1 MLPAKRLLFL
11 LFFSGLP
18 NDKNIP
24 NQRPVLYLTNVNTC
38 SRYFRMLS
46 SFRRLKILLC
56 VILTRATTAGSQCSA
71 MAVCEGT

>member
-1 MLPAKRLLFL
+1 MLAAKRLLFL
-11 LFFSGLP
+11 LFFSAFP
-18 NDKNIP
+18 NDKNVI
-24 NQRPVLYLTNVNTC
+24 NQRQISYLTNVNTG

-46 SFRRLKILLC
+46 SFRILKMLLC